1 MDDVEASDVEEGDAV
16 FAVVVVAEVVESVP
30 DVVEVVVFWVEVGCA
45 LNAAEVNDVASVTM
59 VGDIAASVEGFGEVV
74 GSIVEDEIVASEPI
88 VDEAAVLTPEA
99 CDVVEITIEEA
110 VSCKASGTVVKA
122 GPSGVDVACCVVWDE
137 RRAVG
142 KLTVELV

>member
-45 LNAAEVNDVASVTM
+45 LTAAEVNEVASVTM

-74 GSIVEDEIVASEPI
+74 GSIEEDEIVASEPI
-88 VDEAAVLTPEA
+88 VDEAAVSTPEV
-99 CDVVEITIEEA
+99 CDVEVTIEEP
-110 VSCKASGTVVKA
+110 VLCKASGTVVEA
-122 GPSGVDVACCVVWDE
+122 GPSGVDISCCVVWNE
-137 RRAVG
+137 GRAVG
-142 KLTVELV
+142 KLTAELV